1 MRSAIKPNSKKIRIK
16 NLVVYELCS
25 LNVTLFVRGDLDLR
39 KEAQNQS
46 NHSNQRVVGNER
58 SNKADRLDDTQQ
70 AINDPIGEPLGVV
83 ILVIRLDRLERGIH
97 GVQKYDEISM
107 DQTFSVQDPTPELCS
122 PE

>member
-46 NHSNQRVVGNER
+46 NHSNQRVVG
-58 SNKADRLDDTQQ
+58 KADRLDDTQQ

-97 GVQKYDEISM
+97 GVQKYDEVSM